1 MKVTN
6 ILLVVLGLF
15 LGLILSIYIVLT
27 AGEMKLLP
35 AIQAIGSIA
44 TAFAAVIAF
53 GVYLSTVRRHQ
64 EEDSRKTS
72 ETYLREALSVLE
84 KAYETFIQQGD
95 NPPAN
100 DRLLWLST
108 ARMIVRFQKLRKKVT
123 EKDHAA
129 VADENEE
136 YTRLKFYTLLGGN
149 SNNFS
154 REYFCPGDDQYS
166 ELNVERKSIAV
177 IFGFSRWRGDIAD
190 PLETI
195 DHIELYARG
204 VLPIDQ
210 YGAKSY
216 LEDFNK
222 YWAKVQKRK
231 DELNEKTPNKTN
243 AAER

>member
-1 MKVTN
+1 MKITN

-35 AIQAIGSIA
+35 AIQSIGSIA

-53 GVYLSTVRRHQ
+53 GVYVSTVRRHQ

-123 EKDHAA
+123 EKDHVA

-136 YTRLKFYTLLGGN
+136 YTRLKFYTLLKGN

-154 REYFCPGDDQYS
+154 REYFLPWGRSVFGIEYSAKIDCCDFRFFSVEGRYCRSAGNNRRYRIICPRRS
-166 ELNVERKSIAV
+166 SNRSA
-177 IFGFSRWRGDIAD
+177 WC
-190 PLETI
+190 
-195 DHIELYARG
+195 
-204 VLPIDQ
+204 
-210 YGAKSY
+210 
-216 LEDFNK
+216 
-222 YWAKVQKRK
+222 
-231 DELNEKTPNKTN
+231 
-243 AAER
+243 